1 MIGVPV
7 GDIAHFIN
15 DVTDELDLSAIESMY
30 EEELRGYPPCHPRM
44 MTKLWLY
51 AYAVGQTSSR
61 KVARLVQRDL
71 GFMMLAAGNQPDF
84 RTLALFRQR
93 HLKALS
99 GLFKQVL
106 KLCRKRGLLKLRHVA
121 IDGTKV
127 KANASKHSAM
137 SYGRM
142 KQEDER
148 ISREI
153 DAWFKKADQVDADED
168 KLYGGEKR
176 GDELPEELQTAE
188 GRRKAIRKA
197 MAELEKEA
205 EEAGAEAPENKAQ
218 HNFTDSASRIMR
230 SSEGAFI
237 QGYNA
242 QAAVDAEHQIIVAAD
257 LNNMAADSPQL
268 IPMLDLV
275 RENLGRNP
283 EEISADAGYC
293 SEANLEVLAGR
304 LVDPFIAAGKMHRS
318 YNQPSAPR
326 GRIPVDLTL
335 RQRMQ
340 RKLLTKAGRA
350 RYRPRPRSVMRR
362 VRELLRLRLGERLS
376 LRMVSAAA
384 GLPYT
389 TVPDHLERAKRNG
402 LGWPLP
408 ETMDDHELEE
418 SVRYSGLAPP
428 RYSRSP
434 TLDPRG

>member
-1 MIGVPV
+1 MQKTFRPYDPDQMLLLPPSLRDWVPD
-7 GDIAHFIN
+7 GDLAHFIS
-15 DVTDELDLSAIESMY
+15 DVTDELDLSSIESVY
-30 EEELRGYPPCHPRM
+30 EEEMRGYPPYHPRM

-61 KVARLVQRDL
+61 KLERLARRDV

-93 HLKALS
+93 HLAALA

-106 KLCRKRGLLKLRHVA
+106 KLCRKQGLLKLRHVA

-153 DAWFKKADQVDADED
+153 DAWFRKADQVDAEED
-168 KLYGGEKR
+168 KLYGEDKR

-205 EEAGAEAPENKAQ
+205 AEAGQEAPKDKAQ
-218 HNFTDSASRIMR
+218 RNFTDPESRIMR

-237 QGYNA
+237 QAYNA
-242 QAAVDAEHQIIVAAD
+242 QAAVDSEHQIIVAAG
-257 LNNMAADSPQL
+257 LNNMAADAPQL
-268 IPMLDLV
+268 VPLV
-275 RENLGRNP
+275 NLVEQNLGRHP
-283 EEISADAGYC
+283 REISADAGYC
-293 SEANLEVLAGR
+293 SQSNLEALAAR
-304 LVDPFIAAGKMHRS
+304 PIEAFIATGKMHRS
-318 YNQPSAPR
+318 YNQPESPR
-326 GRIPVDLTL
+326 GRIPSDLDI

-340 RKLLTKAGRA
+340 RKLSTKAGRA
-350 RYRPRPRSVMRR
+350 RYRLRQQVVEPVFGQIRNKGLIRL
-362 VRELLRLRLGERLS
+362 LLRGEEKCRAEWTLHCLGHNLCK
-376 LRMVSAAA
+376 LHPAWV
-384 GLPYT
+384 
-389 TVPDHLERAKRNG
+389 
-402 LGWPLP
+402 
-408 ETMDDHELEE
+408 
-418 SVRYSGLAPP
+418 
-428 RYSRSP
+428 
-434 TLDPRG
+434 

>member
-1 MIGVPV
+1 MQKTFRPYDPDQMLLLPPSVHEWVPV
-7 GDIAHFIN
+7 GDLAHFIS
-15 DVTDELDLSAIESMY
+15 DVVDELDLSGIESVY
-30 EEELRGYPPCHPRM
+30 EEELRGYPPYHPRM

-61 KVARLVQRDL
+61 KLERLVQRDL

-93 HLKALS
+93 HLAALS

-148 ISREI
+148 ISGEL
-153 DAWFKKADQVDADED
+153 DAWFKKANQVDAEED
-168 KLYGGEKR
+168 RLYGEDKR

-188 GRRKAIRKA
+188 GRRKAIREA

-205 EEAGAEAPENKAQ
+205 AEAGREAPKDKAQ
-218 HNFTDSASRIMR
+218 RNFTDPESRIMR

-257 LNNMAADSPQL
+257 LNNMAADAPQL

-275 RENLGRNP
+275 RTNLGRNP
-283 EEISADAGYC
+283 AEISADAGYC
-293 SEANLEVLAGR
+293 SEANLQVLDERPLRSFVAT
-304 LVDPFIAAGKMHRS
+304 GKMHRS
-318 YNQPSAPR
+318 YNQPAAPR
-326 GRIPVDLTL
+326 GRIPAHLDV

-350 RYRPRPRSVMRR
+350 RYRLRQQVVEPVFGQIRNKGLIRL
-362 VRELLRLRLGERLS
+362 LLRGE
-376 LRMVSAAA
+376 
-384 GLPYT
+384 
-389 TVPDHLERAKRNG
+389 EKCRAEWILHCIGHNLTK
-402 LGWPLP
+402 LHPAW
-408 ETMDDHELEE
+408 
-418 SVRYSGLAPP
+418 A
-428 RYSRSP
+428 
-434 TLDPRG
+434 

>member
-1 MIGVPV
+1 VPV
-7 GDIAHFIN
+7 GDLAHFIN
-15 DVTDELDLSAIESMY
+15 DVTDELDLSAIESVY
-30 EEELRGYPPCHPRM
+30 EEELRGYPPYHPRM

-142 KQEDER
+142 QQEDER

-188 GRRKAIRKA
+188 GRRKAIREA

-218 HNFTDSASRIMR
+218 RNFTDSESRIMH
-230 SSEGAFI
+230 SSEGAFHPGL
-237 QGYNA
+237 QRPGGGRCRA
-242 QAAVDAEHQIIVAAD
+242 PDHRRRRPQQHGCRFT
-257 LNNMAADSPQL
+257 AADSDARL
-268 IPMLDLV
+268 GA
-275 RENLGRNP
+275 RESGSQSRRDLGRR
-283 EEISADAGYC
+283 
-293 SEANLEVLAGR
+293 R
-304 LVDPFIAAGKMHRS
+304 L
-318 YNQPSAPR
+318 
-326 GRIPVDLTL
+326 
-335 RQRMQ
+335 
-340 RKLLTKAGRA
+340 
-350 RYRPRPRSVMRR
+350 
-362 VRELLRLRLGERLS
+362 LLRS
-376 LRMVSAAA
+376 
-384 GLPYT
+384 
-389 TVPDHLERAKRNG
+389 K
-402 LGWPLP
+402 
-408 ETMDDHELEE
+408 
-418 SVRYSGLAPP
+418 
-428 RYSRSP
+428 SRSP
-434 TLDPRG
+434 RRPTGRSLHRRRQDAPQL